1 MSLSSSTV
9 LVRRRFRGRIEAES
23 DVLAG
28 ARADDDRCG
37 EGRTERLG
45 SVMIVANSATI
56 DALELCYAGAAFASV
71 RGTYGTATR
80 IVFAVIQ
87 SKEGDV
93 SRRC

>member
-1 MSLSSSTV
+1 MSLSSSRA
-9 LVRRRFRGRIEAES
+9 LARRRFRGRIEVES

-28 ARADDDRCG
+28 ARADEDRCG
-37 EGRTERLG
+37 EGRAERLG

-56 DALELCYAGAAFASV
+56 DALGLCCAGAAFASV

-80 IVFAVIQ
+80 VVFAVIQ
-87 SKEGDV
+87 SKAGDV